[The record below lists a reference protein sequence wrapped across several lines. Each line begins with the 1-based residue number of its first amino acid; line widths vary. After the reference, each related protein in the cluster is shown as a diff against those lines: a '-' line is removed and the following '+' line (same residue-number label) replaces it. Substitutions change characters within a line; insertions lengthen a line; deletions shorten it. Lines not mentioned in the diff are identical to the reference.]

1 MILVLFRM
9 SFELGIIG
17 AGNMGYAVAEG
28 AIKSD
33 AIPGR
38 GRQNTF
44 WICHMLGLQIGSNYK
59 IKGRIGIDRLTDDRI
74 GLHLIRADPWY
85 QGAV

>member
-44 WICHMLGLQIGSNYK
+44 
-59 IKGRIGIDRLTDDRI
+59 
-74 GLHLIRADPWY
+74 
-85 QGAV
+85 

>member
-38 GRQNTF
+38 GRQIHF
-44 WICHMLGLQIGSNYK
+44 EFAICL
-59 IKGRIGIDRLTDDRI
+59 DCRLDRI
-74 GLHLIRADPWY
+74 IK
-85 QGAV
+85 